1 MCGFGLAKVAAQ
13 TRAPYKPCA
22 LSVRL
27 AAIWHQRQHSAQMK
41 KPSAY
46 KPFPTPKRGKGRLM
60 AKRPSHAAA
69 NGTPYV
75 RHGTKTKKAR
85 PEREKWSVNLKTI
98 LGASEDGTVA
108 RLTDIGI
115 LEDKTGKTCP
125 FCK

>member
-1 MCGFGLAKVAAQ
+1 
-13 TRAPYKPCA
+13 
-22 LSVRL
+22 
-27 AAIWHQRQHSAQMK
+27 
-41 KPSAY
+41 
-46 KPFPTPKRGKGRLM
+46 M

-98 LGASEDGTVA
+98 LSATEDETVA
-108 RLTDIGI
+108 RFTDIGI

-125 FCK
+125 FCKEGELDGMRQVTGRGLRYRCKHRGC